1 MAGIGFELRRLTA
14 KRHYTGLL
22 HAYASAALLSA
33 GPWIISIL
41 SLMLLTWLL
50 HRALPAD
57 SVRLISSSITHVYA
71 LALVLTGPVQ
81 LVLTRHTSD
90 CFSAKNRDAVFPSF
104 LGAVALTSILSAV
117 AGGWFFMTQV
127 PAPPLYQAAAAA
139 LFVHVAC
146 IFVAST
152 YLSAMRH
159 YNRILL
165 AFFVGY
171 GVGVAA
177 AYMLTWKYGVTGTML
192 GFLAGHCVL
201 FVMLAAAVYAEFG
214 RGRGSLFA
222 FLRSFLR
229 FPELMLCGLCYNL
242 AMWIDKFLFWWFSES
257 NIQIAGSLHAA
268 PDYDLAIYLSL
279 LSIVPGMAVFF
290 LQVETAFAERYHEFF
305 DAVQN
310 GGTFREMLAAK
321 RAIVESLRDGFS
333 RLIKIQGLTTT
344 VLVVFADRLAGW
356 FQIGFVQTGIF
367 RITLFG
373 ALLLVVFLSMLTV
386 LFYFDDRKGAL
397 LCSFVFLVANASL
410 SVLTLFKDEAW
421 YGYGFVV
428 AAGLGLF
435 IAALRVNQRIDQLE
449 YRTFCAQAG

>member
-14 KRHYTGLL
+14 QGHYTGLM

-50 HRALPAD
+50 HQVLPPD
-57 SVRLISSSITHVYA
+57 SVRFITASITHVYA

-81 LVLTRHTSD
+81 LVLTRHTAD
-90 CFSAKNRDAVFPSF
+90 CFSAKDRDSVFPSF
-104 LGAVALTSILSAV
+104 IGALILTSVLSTAV
-117 AGGWFFMTQV
+117 GGWFFLTQV

-152 YLSAMRH
+152 YLSALRQ
-159 YNRILL
+159 YNHIVL
-165 AFFVGY
+165 AFLIGY
-171 GVGVAA
+171 GAGVAA
-177 AYMLTWKYGVTGTML
+177 AYLLTPRFGVTGTML
-192 GFLAGHCVL
+192 GFLAGHCML
-201 FVMLAAAVYAEFG
+201 FVMLALAVYREFG

-222 FLRSFLR
+222 FLRSFVR
-229 FPELMLCGLCYNL
+229 FPELMLCGLFYNL
-242 AMWIDKFLFWWFSES
+242 AMWIDKFLFWWFSQS
-257 NIQIAGSLHAA
+257 SIQIAGRLHAA

-290 LQVETAFAERYHEFF
+290 LQVETTFAERYHEFF

-310 GGTFREMLAAK
+310 GGTFREIVAAK
-321 RAIVESLRDGFS
+321 HAIVDSLRDGFS
-333 RLIKIQGLTTT
+333 RLIKVQGLATT
-344 VLVVFADRLAGW
+344 VLVVFADHLAGW
-356 FQIGFVQTGIF
+356 FQIGFVQAGIF

-373 ALLLVVFLSMLTV
+373 ALLLVVFLSTLTV

-410 SVLTLFKDEAW
+410 SVVTLLQNEAW
-421 YGYGFVV
+421 YGFGFVV
-428 AAGLGLF
+428 ATALALF
-435 IAALRVNQRIDQLE
+435 IAALRVNQRIEQLE
-449 YRTFCAQAG
+449 YRTLCAQAG

>member
-57 SVRLISSSITHVYA
+57 SVRLITSSITHVYA

-90 CFSAKNRDAVFPSF
+90 CFSAKNRDAIFPSF
-104 LGAVALTSILSAV
+104 LGAVGLTSLLAAG

-127 PAPPLYQAAAAA
+127 PAPPVYQAAAAA
-139 LFVHVAC
+139 LFVHVVA

-159 YNRILL
+159 YNRILI
-165 AFFVGY
+165 AFFIGY

-177 AYMLTWKYGVTGTML
+177 AYGLTWKFGLTGTIL
-192 GFLAGHCVL
+192 GFLAGHMVL
-201 FVMLAAAVYAEFG
+201 FILLAASVYAEFG
-214 RGRGSLFA
+214 RGQGSMFA
-222 FLRSFLR
+222 FLRSFIR
-229 FPELMLCGLCYNL
+229 FPELMLCGLFYNL

-290 LQVETAFAERYHEFF
+290 LQVETTFAERYHEFF
-305 DAVQN
+305 DAVQD
-310 GGTFREMLAAK
+310 GGTFRELRSAK
-321 RAIVESLRDGFS
+321 LAIVSSLRDGFS
-333 RLIKIQGLTTT
+333 RLIKIQGLTTII
-344 VLVVFADRLAGW
+344 LVVFADRLAGW

-386 LFYFDDRKGAL
+386 LFYFDDRRGAL
-397 LCSFVFLVANASL
+397 LCSFVFLAANAGL
-410 SVLTLFKDEAW
+410 SVLTLYQDEAW
-421 YGYGFVV
+421 YGFGFVV

>member
-14 KRHYTGLL
+14 RRQYTGLL
-22 HAYASAALLSA
+22 HACVSAALLSA

-50 HRALPAD
+50 HHALPPD
-57 SVRLISSSITHVYA
+57 SVRLITSTITHVYA

-104 LGAVALTSILSAV
+104 LGALILTSALSAA
-117 AGGWFFMTQV
+117 AGGWFFLTQV

-152 YLSAMRH
+152 YLSALRH
-159 YNRILL
+159 YNRIVF
-165 AFFVGY
+165 AFFIGY
-171 GVGVAA
+171 GVGVAL
-177 AYMLTWKYGVTGTML
+177 AYLLTWNYGATGTLL
-192 GFLAGHCVL
+192 GFLAGHLVL
-201 FVMLAAAVYAEFG
+201 FIMLTAAVYGEFG
-214 RGRGSLFA
+214 RGSGSLFA
-222 FLRSFLR
+222 FVRSFLR
-229 FPELMLCGLCYNL
+229 FPALMLCGLCYNL
-242 AMWIDKFLFWWFSES
+242 AMWIDKFFFWWFSQS
-257 NIQIAGSLHAA
+257 SIQIAGALHAA

-290 LQVETAFAERYHEFF
+290 LQVETAFSERYHAFF

-310 GGTFREMLAAK
+310 GGTFRELVKAK
-321 RAIVESLRDGFS
+321 HALVHSLRDGFS

-344 VLVVFADRLAGW
+344 VLVIFADHLAAW

-397 LCSFVFLVANASL
+397 LCSFVFLLANASL
-410 SVLTLFKDEAW
+410 SALTLFQDEAW

-428 AAGLGLF
+428 AAGLALL
-435 IAALRVNQRIDQLE
+435 IAALRVNQRIEQLE

>member
-50 HRALPAD
+50 HRVLPAD
-57 SVRLISSSITHVYA
+57 NVRLITSSITHVYA

-90 CFSAKNRDAVFPSF
+90 CFSARKRDAVFPSF
-104 LGAVALTSILSAV
+104 LGALIVTSILSAA
-117 AGGWFFMTQV
+117 AGGWFFLKRV
-127 PAPPLYQAAAAA
+127 PAPPMYQAAAAA

-152 YLSAMRH
+152 YLSALRH
-159 YNRILL
+159 YNRIVS
-165 AFFVGY
+165 AFFIGY

-177 AYMLTWKYGVTGTML
+177 AYYLTGPHGVTGTML
-192 GFLAGHCVL
+192 GFLGGHLVL
-201 FVMLAAAVYAEFG
+201 FVLLAQAVYDEFG

-222 FLRSFLR
+222 FMRSFLR
-229 FPELMLCGLCYNL
+229 FPELMLCGLFYNL

-257 NIQIAGSLHAA
+257 SIQIAGSLHAA

-279 LSIVPGMAVFF
+279 LSIAPGMAVFF
-290 LQVETAFAERYHEFF
+290 LQVETTFAERYHEFY
-305 DAVQN
+305 DAVLN
-310 GGTFREMLAAK
+310 GGTFRELQSAK
-321 RAIVESLRDGFS
+321 HEIVHSLREGFS
-333 RLIKIQGLTTT
+333 RLIKVQGLTTA

-373 ALLLVVFLSMLTV
+373 ALLLVIFLSMLTV

-397 LCSFVFLVANASL
+397 LCSAVFLAANASL
-410 SVLTLFKDEAW
+410 SVLTLRQNEAW

-428 AAGLGLF
+428 AAALALF

-449 YRTFCAQAG
+449 YRTFCAQGG